1 MMAMITSE
9 ELECADILNDVGICF
24 SEDFG
29 LLETDVNHGFKPIS
43 KPTLTSR
50 LMPSTK
56 FVPVSPTPETTPEAP
71 TSTSFEQFDL
81 LAQMPRNVSQ
91 FSFQQQQVVPV
102 LPSIMPDP
110 AMTTAPANTIQRAV
124 SDVSITAAIPSQ
136 LADAYNNRKRP
147 LQGML
152 QARPEEQIRRKRNRE
167 HAKRS
172 RQRKKAFTDDL
183 TSTVEV
189 LREETEKLRQELY
202 AALGKDEVLGFLEE
216 RKRKEQQAFI
226 DALKKPKNRV
236 VDGSTLKF
244 LKGLSKKVPKEE

>member
-1 MMAMITSE
+1 MTDVILNLADMSIVRLLIGEQHRTKNPYAKFVFLHVRMIGLFWLRKSFFLNFSLYVRLTSFPLLPSSRHKKRNKTTQNKHQAIMMAMITSE

-152 QARPEEQIRRKRNRE
+152 QARPEEQIRRYDHVANLL
-167 HAKRS
+167 
-172 RQRKKAFTDDL
+172 D
-183 TSTVEV
+183 
-189 LREETEKLRQELY
+189 
-202 AALGKDEVLGFLEE
+202 
-216 RKRKEQQAFI
+216 
-226 DALKKPKNRV
+226 
-236 VDGSTLKF
+236 
-244 LKGLSKKVPKEE
+244 